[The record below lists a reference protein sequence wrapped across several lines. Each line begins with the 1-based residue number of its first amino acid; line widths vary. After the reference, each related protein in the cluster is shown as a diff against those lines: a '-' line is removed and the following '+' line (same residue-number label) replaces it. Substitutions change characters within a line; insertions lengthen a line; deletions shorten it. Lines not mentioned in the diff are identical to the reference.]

1 MSRGILEQISTP
13 SYTDPEQSRADS
25 ESFLQAEIERISHE
39 LETHKPKPISHSRV
53 RNLLPKLEG
62 LSTVIIH
69 EPEFSIY
76 RKGTNGF
83 EVKWH
88 DQQMA
93 A

>member
-1 MSRGILEQISTP
+1 MPRGTLEHISELPDTN
-13 SYTDPEQSRADS
+13 PEQSRADI

-39 LETHKPKPISHSRV
+39 LETHKPNPISPARV
-53 RNLLPKLEG
+53 NKILSKLEN